1 MTEPASP
8 SRFVACTLFTGHY
21 HFGAGALANSLYQR
35 GFRGT
40 IYMGFQRP
48 LPAWAQ
54 GASEADGMAT
64 LAAAS
69 GLIVKFLPWASTRNL
84 SLEKPRFLLHVL
96 DRVAPEAAGVLFF
109 DADVV
114 VKASWTFFEDW
125 LARGVALC
133 LDASYPIVPAN
144 HPWRHAWRNLAAT
157 ESTIHRDLEY
167 YVNSGFVGLPRPH
180 REVARCWAALID
192 RFLERRK
199 IVDNVKF
206 DTREN
211 AFVGDQD
218 MLNAALMA
226 TSAPLSIIGRD
237 GMDFAP
243 GGFVMSH
250 AIEEPKPWQRHFIA
264 SAFSGRPPSP
274 AEKNYWRYVESPIKL
289 FPPGRVV
296 ATRASLRVASSIG
309 RFYSRS
315 P

>member
-1 MTEPASP
+1 MIEPASP
-8 SRFVACTLFTGHY
+8 SKLVACTLFSGHY

-40 IYMGFQRP
+40 IYMGFQRA
-48 LPAWAQ
+48 LPPWA
-54 GASEADGMAT
+54 GGGGDPDGQAT
-64 LAAAS
+64 LAAAP
-69 GLIVKFLPWASTRNL
+69 GLTIRFLPWASARNL

-96 DRVAPEAAGVLFF
+96 DRLAPEAPGALFF

-114 VKASWTFFEDW
+114 VKASWTFFEEW
-125 LARGVALC
+125 VAQGVALC
-133 LDASYPIVPAN
+133 LDASYPIVPST
-144 HPWRHAWRNLAAT
+144 HPWRRAWRTLAAT
-157 ESTIHRDLEY
+157 ETAVHRDLEY
-167 YVNSGFVGLPRPH
+167 YLNSGFVGLPRTG

-192 RFLERRK
+192 RFLEQRE
-199 IVDNVKF
+199 IIDDVKF

-250 AIEEPKPWQRHFIA
+250 AIEEPKPWQRRFIA
-264 SAFSGRPPSP
+264 SALSGRPPSP
-274 AEKNYWRYVESPIKL
+274 AEKNYWQYVESPIRL
-289 FPPGRVV
+289 FPPAQVT

-315 P
+315 

>member
-1 MTEPASP
+1 MIEPAP
-8 SRFVACTLFTGHY
+8 SSKFVACTLFSGHY
-21 HFGAGALANSLYQR
+21 HLGAGALANSLYQQ

-48 LPAWAQ
+48 LPPWAN
-54 GASEADGMAT
+54 GASDIDGQLT
-64 LAAAS
+64 FAAAS
-69 GLIVKFLPWASTRNL
+69 GLTIKFLPWASARNL
-84 SLEKPRFLLHVL
+84 SLEKPRFLMHVL
-96 DRVAPEAAGVLFF
+96 DHLAPEAAGALFF

-114 VKASWTFFEDW
+114 VKATWTFFEEW
-125 LARGVALC
+125 VAQGVALC
-133 LDASYPIVPAN
+133 LDASYPIVPST
-144 HPWRHAWRNLAAT
+144 HPWRHAWRKLAAAEGT
-157 ESTIHRDLEY
+157 AFRDLEY
-167 YVNSGFVGLPRPH
+167 YVNSGFIGLPRSG

-199 IVDNVKF
+199 IVDDVKF
-206 DTREN
+206 DSREN

-237 GMDFAP
+237 AMDFAP

-264 SAFSGRPPSP
+264 SALSGRPPSP
-274 AEKNYWRYVESPIKL
+274 AEKSYWQYVESPMEL
-289 FPPGRVV
+289 FPSARVT
-296 ATRASLRVASSIG
+296 ATRASLRVASFIG

-315 P
+315 

>member
-1 MTEPASP
+1 MIESASQ
-8 SRFVACTLFTGHY
+8 SKLVACTLFSGHY
-21 HFGAGALANSLYQR
+21 HFGAGALANSVYQH

-40 IYMGFQRP
+40 IYMGFTRP
-48 LPAWAQ
+48 LPPWVGTTGNPQ
-54 GASEADGMAT
+54 GQVT
-64 LAAAS
+64 FAAAP
-69 GLIVKFLPWASTRNL
+69 GLTIKFLPWASARNL

-96 DRVAPEAAGVLFF
+96 DHLAPDSDGALFF

-114 VKASWTFFEDW
+114 VKANWTFFEEW
-125 LARGVALC
+125 VRQGVALC
-133 LDASYPIVPAN
+133 LDACYPIVPSS
-144 HPWRHAWRNLAAT
+144 HPWRHAWRKLAAAEGAT
-157 ESTIHRDLEY
+157 HRDLEY
-167 YVNSGFVGLPRPH
+167 YVNSGFVGLPRTG
-180 REVARCWAALID
+180 RDVVRCWAALID
-192 RFLERRK
+192 RFLEQRE
-199 IVDNVKF
+199 IADNVKF

-250 AIEEPKPWQRHFIA
+250 AIDEPKPWQRHFIA
-264 SAFSGRPPSP
+264 SALCGRPPST
-274 AEKNYWRYVESPIKL
+274 AEKNYWQYVEAPIKL
-289 FPPGRVV
+289 FPAAQVT

-315 P
+315 

>member
-1 MTEPASP
+1 MIEPAPASK
-8 SRFVACTLFTGHY
+8 FVACTLFTGHY

-48 LPAWAQ
+48 LPAWAD
-54 GASEADGMAT
+54 GTSETDGQVTVAP
-64 LAAAS
+64 AP
-69 GLIVKFLPWASTRNL
+69 GLIVKLLPWASSRNL

-96 DRVAPEAAGVLFF
+96 DHLAPEAAGALFF

-114 VKASWTFFEDW
+114 VKATWTFFEEW
-125 LARGVALC
+125 VAQGVALC
-133 LDASYPIVPAN
+133 LDASYPIVPSN
-144 HPWRHAWRNLAAT
+144 HPWRHAWRELAAGET
-157 ESTIHRDLEY
+157 TARRDLEY
-167 YVNSGFVGLPRPH
+167 YVNSGFVGLPRTG
-180 REVARCWAALID
+180 RDVARCWAALID
-192 RFLERRK
+192 RFLEQRK
-199 IVDNVKF
+199 ILDCVKF

-250 AIEEPKPWQRHFIA
+250 AIEEPKPWQRRFIA
-264 SAFSGRPPSP
+264 SALSGRPPSP
-274 AEKNYWRYVESPIKL
+274 AEKNYWQYVESPIKL
-289 FPPGRVV
+289 FSPARVT

-309 RFYSRS
+309 RFYSRT
-315 P
+315 